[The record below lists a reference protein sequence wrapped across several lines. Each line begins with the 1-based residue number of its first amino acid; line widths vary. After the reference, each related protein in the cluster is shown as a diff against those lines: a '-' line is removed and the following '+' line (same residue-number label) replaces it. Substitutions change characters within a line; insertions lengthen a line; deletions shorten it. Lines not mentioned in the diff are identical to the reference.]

1 MVLYNILDEAD
12 EGELVFMYIIRE
24 IDRALTEWKTQAD
37 RKPLLLRGVRQC
49 GKTSSVRYL
58 AVSFEHYAEINFEKQ
73 RSLSRMF
80 EGDLNISGI
89 IAKLEIET
97 NTPIIPGKTLLFM
110 DEIQACPRA
119 ITALRYFY
127 EEMPELHVIAAGS
140 LLEFVLNGKKQKDK
154 IDFPVGRIRSL
165 FMYPFSF
172 REFIKGCG
180 QGRLCEYLDQLNH
193 ETEENM
199 MHDKLLE
206 WYKTFLVVG
215 GMPEA
220 VKKYNETGSLLAC
233 QDVHRDILL
242 NYMDDFGKYSADVPA
257 DIIRQ
262 VFQFSIHHVCCQVKA
277 SSAIPGVSAYYFDEC
292 IRLLRRAGLVY
303 TVRAS
308 SCDTLPLGSSEKEAN
323 KKLVF
328 FDTGVYLTECG
339 LNTAGLLSAE
349 IFDEMNNGNVAEM
362 QTGLEMIKSG
372 NPVKEGSL
380 FYWYR
385 SGANAEVDYV
395 FQKGQHIIPIE
406 VKASGK
412 GSMQSMRS
420 YLDSFPDVPYGI
432 RVSMENFSA
441 YDRIRVFPVYAVRK
455 ALEETICNSRTMA
468 LRKSPMGS

>member
-1 MVLYNILDEAD
+1 
-12 EGELVFMYIIRE
+12 MYIIRE
-24 IDRALTEWKTQAD
+24 IDSTLTAWKNQEN

-58 AVSFEHYAEINFEKQ
+58 SESFEHYAEINFEKQ
-73 RSLSRMF
+73 PSLSRLF
-80 EGDLNISGI
+80 EGDLNIPGM

-127 EEMPELHVIAAGS
+127 EEMPDLHVIAAGS
-140 LLEFVLNGKKQKDK
+140 LLEFVLSGKKQKEK
-154 IDFPVGRIRSL
+154 FDFPVGRIRSL

-172 REFIKGCG
+172 REFITGCG
-180 QGRLCEYLDQLNH
+180 QGRLCEYLDRLNH
-193 ETEENM
+193 ENEENV

-220 VKKYNETGSLLAC
+220 VSKYIESNSLLAC

-242 NYMDDFGKYSADVPA
+242 NFMDDFGKYSSSIPA
-257 DIIRQ
+257 DTIRQ
-262 VFQFSIHHVCCQVKA
+262 VFQFSLHHVCSQVKA
-277 SSAIPGVSAYYFDEC
+277 SSAIPGISAYYFEEC
-292 IRLLRRAGLVY
+292 IRSLHRAGLVY
-303 TVRAS
+303 PVRAS
-308 SCDTLPLGSSEKEAN
+308 SCDTLPLGSTEKETN

-328 FDTGVYLTECG
+328 FDTGVYLTECR
-339 LNTAGLLSAE
+339 LDTAGLLSAD
-349 IFDEMNNGNVAEM
+349 IFDEMNNGNVVEM
-362 QTGLEMIKSG
+362 QTGLEILKNSS
-372 NPVKEGSL
+372 PAKEGAL

-395 FQKGQHIIPIE
+395 FQKGQYIIPIE
-406 VKASGK
+406 VKSSGK
-412 GSMQSMRS
+412 GSMQSMKS
-420 YLDSFPDVPYGI
+420 YLDSFPAVPYGI

-441 YDRIRVFPVYAVRK
+441 YHHIRVFPVYAIEKVLK
-455 ALEETICNSRTMA
+455 
-468 LRKSPMGS
+468 